1 MPAPKRSPT
10 REARIINHI
19 VVDASTESERAMGW
33 YYHLDNQLQFPF
45 SARCVR
51 QRAIS
56 PLRRGDEVTVVGMAP
71 EDECMHE
78 MFVRVRWERSALA
91 VPLSQLMPRRVDA
104 ETRRAV
110 EDWHYWVAQDYCF

>member
-10 REARIINHI
+10 REARIINEI
-19 VVDASTESERAMGW
+19 VVDAYTESERALGW
-33 YYHLDNQLQFPF
+33 YYYLDNRLQFPF
-45 SARCVR
+45 SARCVS

-78 MFVRVRWERSALA
+78 MFVRVRREHFALA
-91 VPLSQLMPRRVDA
+91 VPLSQLMPPRLDTG
-104 ETRRAV
+104 TRLAL
-110 EDWHYWVAQDYCF
+110 EDWRYWVARGYCF

>member
-10 REARIINHI
+10 REARIINEI
-19 VVDASTESERAMGW
+19 VVDAYTESELAMGW
-33 YYHLDNQLQFPF
+33 YYYLDNQFQFPF
-45 SARCVR
+45 SARCVS

-56 PLRRGDEVTVVGMAP
+56 PLRRGDEVTVIGLAP

-91 VPLSQLMPRRVDA
+91 VPLSQLMPPRVDT

-110 EDWHYWVAQDYCF
+110 EDWHYWVARDYCF